1 LIDLSTEK
9 PNLIN
14 VRGGRVHNL
23 KNIDV
28 DIPLNAFTAIAGLSG
43 SGKSSLAMG
52 ILYAEGSRRYLDALS
67 TYTRRR
73 ISQVGRADVTAVH
86 HIPAAIALRQR
97 PNVPNVRS
105 TVGTMSESLNV
116 LRLMFS
122 RLASHRCP
130 NGHQLPPSIKIAQAA
145 AVTGEHMGEITC
157 PICHVTFRP
166 PSAEDF
172 AFNSA
177 GACPT
182 CGGTGLLRQ
191 LVPERLIPDP
201 TKTIDE
207 GAVASW
213 RLPGRNFM
221 PDVARA
227 IGVRTDV
234 PYEQLTKKEQR
245 IVLHGTK
252 KGYPV
257 DLPSANGR
265 VFHMDN
271 ALYEN
276 AYNAVEDTAAKATN
290 ERTLARLDRFYQM
303 TVCPSCHGSRFNP
316 KLFTS
321 LINGKNIA
329 QISALTLGQLDQWNA
344 ELADTYPLEMRDLVR
359 NLSRELQGSLQPLL
373 NLGLDYLTLDRA
385 GNTLST
391 GELQR
396 LQLGRTLRSETNGVL
411 YVLDEPSVGLHPANV
426 DGLVGIIQKL
436 IALGNTVVVVD
447 HDTNLLT
454 AADYMVEM
462 GPGAGQDGGTVINH
476 GPLSQVEKSP
486 TSHIAPF
493 MTGAAPV
500 IVRQQADPDKMYTH
514 GTIHLAVNDYNN
526 LHGVTVD
533 LPRRRLI
540 GISGF
545 SGAGKTSLILD
556 SLIPALKAN
565 SRHLPLPEQVS
576 DITAKGIRRVV
587 SVNSV
592 PVGKNARST
601 VATYSG
607 IFDYI
612 RQLFAST
619 PAAKEKGWNAGHFSY
634 NTEGGVCPNCGG
646 TGTISLDIQYLPD
659 MVETCPVCH
668 GQRYNPETLAV
679 QWHGMSIADVLALSV
694 RDALPI
700 FQDAPAIDSILQHL
714 ADMGLGYL
722 VLGESTP
729 EISGGEAQRLKLV
742 TEMGRNQKSS
752 LFVFDEPSV
761 GLHPEDVRTLLKV
774 LESLRKQGATIIYI
788 EHDLDMLAN
797 ADYLVDLGPRGGD
810 AGGRIVASG
819 TPTDV
824 AHTPA
829 SITGRYLAK
838 HLHLT
843 SAQASDEHSH

>member
-1 LIDLSTEK
+1 MSELPDHIAVL
-9 PNLIN
+9 
-14 VRGGRVHNL
+14 GGRVHNL
-23 KNIDV
+23 RNINV
-28 DIPLNAFTAIAGLSG
+28 DIPLNKFTAISGLSG

-130 NGHQLPPSIKIAQAA
+130 NGHQLPPSIKVAQAA
-145 AVTGEHMGEITC
+145 AVQGEHMGEITC
-157 PICHVTFRP
+157 PICGVTFRF

-234 PYEQLTKKEQR
+234 PFNQLTKKEQHT
-245 IVLHGTK
+245 VLHGAK

-265 VFHMDN
+265 VFHMNN

-276 AYNAVEDTAAKATN
+276 AYLAVEDTAAKATN
-290 ERTLARLDRFYQM
+290 ERTLARLDRFYEM
-303 TVCPSCHGSRFNP
+303 TVCPTCHGSRFNP

-321 LINGKNIA
+321 LINGQNIA
-329 QISALTLGQLDQWNA
+329 QVSALTLGA
-344 ELADTYPLEMRDLVR
+344 LADWNDHLAESYDTTMRDLVR
-359 NLSRELQGSLQPLL
+359 NLSRELTGALQPLL
-373 NLGLDYLTLDRA
+373 DLGLDYLTLDRA

-426 DGLVGIIQKL
+426 DGLVGIIKKL

-447 HDTNLLT
+447 HDTNLLN
-454 AADYMVEM
+454 AADFMVEM
-462 GPGAGQDGGTVINH
+462 GPGAGQDGGTVIAH
-476 GPLSQVEKSP
+476 GTLAQVAADPQSR
-486 TSHIAPF
+486 IAPF
-493 MTGAAPV
+493 LTGQAPV
-500 IVRQQADPDKMYTH
+500 IVRQQADPAKQYAH
-514 GTIHLAVNDYNN
+514 GTIQLTVSDYNN
-526 LHGVTVD
+526 LHDVSVA
-533 LPRRRLI
+533 LPKRRLI

-556 SLIPALKAN
+556 SLIPALKAQ
-565 SRHLPLPEQVS
+565 HKKEPLPRQVS
-576 DITAKGIRRVV
+576 ALTAKGIRRVV

-607 IFDYI
+607 IFDHI
-612 RQLFAST
+612 RQLFADT
-619 PAAKEKGWNAGHFSY
+619 PDAQAHGWDAGHFSY

-668 GQRYNPETLAV
+668 GQRYNTETLAV
-679 QWHGMSIADVLALSV
+679 QWHGMSIADVLNLSV
-694 RDALPI
+694 RQALPL
-700 FQDAPAIDSILQHL
+700 FQDVPAISSILQHL

-729 EISGGEAQRLKLV
+729 QISGGEAQRLKLV

-761 GLHPEDVRTLLKV
+761 GLHPLDVRTLLKV
-774 LESLRKQGATIIYI
+774 FESLRSQGATIIYI

-797 ADYLVDLGPRGGD
+797 ADYLVDLGPRGGT
-810 AGGRIVASG
+810 AGGRIVAAG
-819 TPTDV
+819 TPAEV
-824 AHTPA
+824 AAAPE
-829 SITGRYLAK
+829 SITGRYLAA
-838 HLHLT
+838 HL
-843 SAQASDEHSH
+843 QG

>member
-1 LIDLSTEK
+1 MSEK
-9 PNLIN
+9 PDHIA

-23 KNIDV
+23 RNIDV

-97 PNVPNVRS
+97 PNVPNERS

-122 RLASHRCP
+122 RIASHRCP

-157 PICHVTFRP
+157 PICGVTFRP

-172 AFNSA
+172 AFNST

-182 CGGTGLLRQ
+182 CGGTGVLRQ

-234 PYEQLTKKEQR
+234 PFDHLTKKEQHT
-245 IVLHGTK
+245 VLHGAK

-265 VFHMDN
+265 VFHMNN
-271 ALYEN
+271 ALFEN

-290 ERTLARLDRFYQM
+290 ERTLARLDRFYAM
-303 TVCPSCHGSRFNP
+303 TVCPTCHGSRFNP
-316 KLFTS
+316 KLFTA
-321 LINGKNIA
+321 LINGQNIA
-329 QISALTLGQLDQWNA
+329 QISHLTLSQLQHWND
-344 ELADTYPLEMRDLVR
+344 ELADTYDTEMRALVK
-359 NLSRELQGSLQPLL
+359 NLSRELRGSLKPLL
-373 NLGLDYLTLDRA
+373 DLGLDYLTLDRA

-426 DGLVGIIQKL
+426 AGLVGIIQKL

-447 HDTNLLT
+447 HDTNLLN

-462 GPGAGQDGGTVINH
+462 GPGAGQDGGTVIAH
-476 GPLSQVEKSP
+476 GSLNQVAASKA
-486 TSHIAPF
+486 SHIAPF
-493 MTGAAPV
+493 LTGQAPV
-500 IVRQQADPDKMYTH
+500 IVRQQTAPDQLTVH
-514 GTIHLAVNDYNN
+514 GTIHLAINDYNN
-526 LHGVTVD
+526 LHGVTID
-533 LPRRRLI
+533 LPKRRLI

-556 SLIPALKAN
+556 SLIPAIKAQ
-565 SRHLPLPEQVS
+565 RKHEPLPRQVTAL
-576 DITAKGIRRVV
+576 TAKGIRRVV

-607 IFDYI
+607 IFDHI
-612 RQLFAST
+612 RALFVQT
-619 PAAKEKGWNAGHFSY
+619 PAAQAKGWDAGHFSY

-668 GQRYNPETLAV
+668 GKRYNPETLAV
-679 QWHGMSIADVLALSV
+679 QWHGLSIADVLDLSI
-694 RDALPI
+694 RDALPL
-700 FQDAPAIDSILQHL
+700 FQDDPAIAAILQHL

-729 EISGGEAQRLKLV
+729 AISGGEAQRLKLV

-774 LESLRKQGATIIYI
+774 FESLREQGATIIYI

-810 AGGRIVASG
+810 AGGKIIAAG
-819 TPTDV
+819 TPQQV
-824 AHTPA
+824 AKTPA

-838 HLHLT
+838 HLH
-843 SAQASDEHSH
+843 

>member
-1 LIDLSTEK
+1 MSELPDHIAVL
-9 PNLIN
+9 
-14 VRGGRVHNL
+14 GGRVHNL
-23 KNIDV
+23 RNINV
-28 DIPLNAFTAIAGLSG
+28 DIPLNKFTAISGLSG

-130 NGHQLPPSIKIAQAA
+130 NGHQLPPSIKVAQAA
-145 AVTGEHMGEITC
+145 AVQGEHMGEITC
-157 PICHVTFRP
+157 PICGVTFRF

-234 PYEQLTKKEQR
+234 PFNQLTKKEQHT
-245 IVLHGTK
+245 VLHGAK

-265 VFHMDN
+265 VFHMNN

-276 AYNAVEDTAAKATN
+276 AYLAVEDTAAKATN
-290 ERTLARLDRFYQM
+290 ERTLARLDRFYEM
-303 TVCPSCHGSRFNP
+303 TVCPTCHGSRFNP

-321 LINGKNIA
+321 LINGQNIA
-329 QISALTLGQLDQWNA
+329 QVSALTLGA
-344 ELADTYPLEMRDLVR
+344 LADWNDRLAETYDTTMRDLVR
-359 NLSRELQGSLQPLL
+359 NLSRELTGALQPLL
-373 NLGLDYLTLDRA
+373 DLGLDYLTLDRA

-426 DGLVGIIQKL
+426 DGLVGIIKKL

-447 HDTNLLT
+447 HDTNLLN
-454 AADYMVEM
+454 AADFMVEM
-462 GPGAGQDGGTVINH
+462 GPGAGQDGGTVIAH
-476 GPLSQVEKSP
+476 GTLAQVAADPQSR
-486 TSHIAPF
+486 IAPF
-493 MTGAAPV
+493 LTGQAPV
-500 IVRQQADPDKMYTH
+500 IVRQQADPAKQYAH
-514 GTIHLAVNDYNN
+514 GTIQLTVSDYNN
-526 LHGVTVD
+526 LHDVSVA
-533 LPRRRLI
+533 LPKRRLI

-556 SLIPALKAN
+556 SLIPALKAQ
-565 SRHLPLPEQVS
+565 HKKEPLPRQVS
-576 DITAKGIRRVV
+576 ALTAKGIRRVV

-607 IFDYI
+607 IFDHI
-612 RQLFAST
+612 RQLFADT
-619 PAAKEKGWNAGHFSY
+619 PDAQAHGWDAGHFSY

-679 QWHGMSIADVLALSV
+679 QWHGMSIADVLNLSV
-694 RDALPI
+694 RQALPL
-700 FQDAPAIDSILQHL
+700 FQDVPAISSILQHL

-729 EISGGEAQRLKLV
+729 QISGGEAQRLKLV

-761 GLHPEDVRTLLKV
+761 GLHPLDVRTLLQV
-774 LESLRKQGATIIYI
+774 FESLRNQGATIIYI

-797 ADYLVDLGPRGGD
+797 ADYLVDLGPRGGT
-810 AGGRIVASG
+810 AGGRIVAAG
-819 TPTDV
+819 TPAEV
-824 AHTPA
+824 AAAPE
-829 SITGRYLAK
+829 SITGRYLAA
-838 HLHLT
+838 HLRG
-843 SAQASDEHSH
+843 

>member
-1 LIDLSTEK
+1 MSELPDHIAVL
-9 PNLIN
+9 
-14 VRGGRVHNL
+14 GGRVHNL
-23 KNIDV
+23 RNINV
-28 DIPLNAFTAIAGLSG
+28 DIPLNKFTAISGLSG

-130 NGHQLPPSIKIAQAA
+130 NGHQLPPSIKVAQAA
-145 AVTGEHMGEITC
+145 AVQGEHMGEITC
-157 PICHVTFRP
+157 PICGVTFRF

-234 PYEQLTKKEQR
+234 PFNQLTKKEQHT
-245 IVLHGTK
+245 VLHGAK

-265 VFHMDN
+265 VFHMNN

-276 AYNAVEDTAAKATN
+276 AYLAVEDTAAKATN
-290 ERTLARLDRFYQM
+290 ERTLARLDRFYEM
-303 TVCPSCHGSRFNP
+303 TVCPTCHGSRFNP

-321 LINGKNIA
+321 LINGQNIA
-329 QISALTLGQLDQWNA
+329 QVSALTLGA
-344 ELADTYPLEMRDLVR
+344 LADWNDHLAESYDTTMRDLVR
-359 NLSRELQGSLQPLL
+359 NLSRELTGALQPLL
-373 NLGLDYLTLDRA
+373 DLGLDYLTLDRA

-426 DGLVGIIQKL
+426 DGLVGIIKKL

-447 HDTNLLT
+447 HDTNLLN
-454 AADYMVEM
+454 AADFMVEM
-462 GPGAGQDGGTVINH
+462 GPGAGQDGGTVIAH
-476 GPLSQVEKSP
+476 GTLAQVAADPQSR
-486 TSHIAPF
+486 IAPF
-493 MTGAAPV
+493 LTGQAPV
-500 IVRQQADPDKMYTH
+500 IVRQQADPAKQYAH
-514 GTIHLAVNDYNN
+514 GTIQLTVSDYNN
-526 LHGVTVD
+526 LHDVSVA
-533 LPRRRLI
+533 LPKRRLI

-556 SLIPALKAN
+556 SLIPALKAQHKKEPL
-565 SRHLPLPEQVS
+565 SRQVS
-576 DITAKGIRRVV
+576 ALTAKGIRRVV

-607 IFDYI
+607 IFDHI
-612 RQLFAST
+612 RQLFADT
-619 PAAKEKGWNAGHFSY
+619 PDAQAHGWDAGHFSY

-668 GQRYNPETLAV
+668 GQRYNTETLAV
-679 QWHGMSIADVLALSV
+679 QWHGMSIADVLNLSV
-694 RDALPI
+694 RQALPL
-700 FQDAPAIDSILQHL
+700 FQDVPAISSILQHL

-729 EISGGEAQRLKLV
+729 QISGGEAQRLKLV

-761 GLHPEDVRTLLKV
+761 GLHPLDVRTLLKV
-774 LESLRKQGATIIYI
+774 FESLRSQGATIIYI

-797 ADYLVDLGPRGGD
+797 ADYLVDLGPRGGT
-810 AGGRIVASG
+810 AGGRIVAAG
-819 TPTDV
+819 TPAEV
-824 AHTPA
+824 AAAPE
-829 SITGRYLAK
+829 SITGRYLAA
-838 HLHLT
+838 HL
-843 SAQASDEHSH
+843 QG